1 MIKTLV
7 LVILI
12 LSYSPG
18 QAQYLGYTLSNHPET
33 FRKSFAEASATTESI
48 QSGFSQEKSLTML
61 SEKMNS
67 TGKFWYRK
75 KDKLRMEY
83 IHPYPY
89 LMILNGG
96 KIFVKDGQKENQ
108 FSANSSKIFKQ
119 VNRILIDCVSGNMLN
134 NPDFQARIFENA
146 GSFLIEFQPMA
157 KNLKELYK
165 NINIVIDKK
174 EYTATIVELIEVTGD
189 KTIIRF
195 QNKVLNAPIPDSVFT
210 IP

>member
-1 MIKTLV
+1 MEAPEIGRD
-7 LVILI
+7 
-12 LSYSPG
+12 PG
-18 QAQYLGYTLSNHPET
+18 DA
-33 FRKSFAEASATTESI
+33 
-48 QSGFSQEKSLTML
+48 GFE
-61 SEKMNS
+61 
-67 TGKFWYRK
+67 
-75 KDKLRMEY
+75 
-83 IHPYPY
+83 HHH
-89 LMILNGG
+89 
-96 KIFVKDGQKENQ
+96 
-108 FSANSSKIFKQ
+108 
-119 VNRILIDCVSGNMLN
+119 
-134 NPDFQARIFENA
+134 FQARIFENA

>member
-1 MIKTLV
+1 MIKTIA
-7 LVILI
+7 LVIFI
-12 LSYSPG
+12 LFNLPG
-18 QAQYLGYTLSNHPET
+18 LAQYTGYTLSNHPEI
-33 FRKSFAEASATTESI
+33 FRKSFAEATASIESI
-48 QSGFSQEKSLTML
+48 QSGFSQEKTLTML

-83 IHPYPY
+83 IQPYPY
-89 LMILNGG
+89 LMILSSG

-108 FSANSSKIFKQ
+108 FSANSSKIFQ
-119 VNRILIDCVSGNMLN
+119 EVNRILIDCVSGNMLN

-146 GSFLIEFQPMA
+146 GSFLIEFQPVA

-174 EYTATIVELIEVTGD
+174 DYTATVVEMIEVSGD

-195 QNKVLNAPIPDSVFT
+195 QNKVLNAPIPDSVFN

>member
-12 LSYSPG
+12 LSCSPG

>member
-1 MIKTLV
+1 MIKTIA

-12 LSYSPG
+12 LFNLPG
-18 QAQYLGYTLSNHPET
+18 LAQYPGYTLSNHPEE
-33 FRKSFAEASATTESI
+33 FRKSFAEATTSIESV
-48 QSGFSQEKSLTML
+48 QSGFSQEKHLTML

-67 TGKFWYRK
+67 TGKFWYKK

-108 FSANSSKIFKQ
+108 FSANSNKIFQQ

-174 EYTATIVELIEVTGD
+174 EYTATAVEMIEVSGD

-195 QNKVLNAPIPDSVFT
+195 QNKILNAPIPDSVFNN
-210 IP
+210 P

>member
-1 MIKTLV
+1 MIKAIALF
-7 LVILI
+7 ILI
-12 LSYSPG
+12 IFNLAG
-18 QAQYLGYTLSNHPET
+18 KAQYAGYVLSNHPET
-33 FRKSFAEASATTESI
+33 FKKSFADATASIESI
-48 QSGFSQEKSLTML
+48 QSGFSQEKTLTML

-96 KIFVKDGQKENQ
+96 KILVKDGQKENQ
-108 FSANSSKIFKQ
+108 FSANSSKIFQQ

-146 GSFLIEFQPMA
+146 GSFLIEFQPLA

-174 EYTATIVELIEVTGD
+174 EYTATVVEMNEVSGD

-195 QNKVLNAPIPDSVFT
+195 QNKVLNAPIPDSVFN

>member
-1 MIKTLV
+1 MIKTIGLV
-7 LVILI
+7 FI
-12 LSYSPG
+12 SFFCFHAR
-18 QAQYLGYTLSNHPET
+18 AQYAGYTLSNHPEI
-33 FRKSFAEASATTESI
+33 FRKSFAEATASTESL
-48 QSGFSQEKSLTML
+48 QSVFSQEKMLTML
-61 SEKMNS
+61 SDKINS

-83 IHPYPY
+83 IQPYPY
-89 LMILNGG
+89 LMILSSG

-108 FSANSSKIFKQ
+108 FSASSGKIFKQ

-146 GSFLIEFQPMA
+146 GSFLIEFQPTA
-157 KNLKELYK
+157 KNLKGLYK
-165 NINIVIDKK
+165 NINIVVDKK
-174 EYTATIVELIEVTGD
+174 DYTATTVEMIEVSGD

-195 QNKVLNAPIPDSVFT
+195 QNKILNAPIPDSVFN

>member
-1 MIKTLV
+1 MSKTIA

-12 LSYSPG
+12 LSHLPG
-18 QAQYLGYTLSNHPET
+18 LAQYKGYTLSNHPEE
-33 FRKSFAEASATTESI
+33 FRKTFAEATTSIESI
-48 QSGFSQEKSLTML
+48 QSGFNQEKTLTML

-75 KDKLRMEY
+75 KDQLRMEY
-83 IHPYPY
+83 ILPYPY
-89 LMILNGG
+89 LMILNGE
-96 KIFVKDGQKENQ
+96 KIFVKDGQKESQ
-108 FSANSSKIFKQ
+108 FSANSSKIFQQ

-146 GSFLIEFQPMA
+146 GSFLIEFQPLA

-174 EYTATIVELIEVTGD
+174 EYTASVVEMIEVSGD
-189 KTIIRF
+189 KTTIRF
-195 QNKVLNAPIPDSVFT
+195 QNKVLNASIPDSIFN

>member
-12 LSYSPG
+12 LSCSPG

-119 VNRILIDCVSGNMLN
+119 VNRILID
-134 NPDFQARIFENA
+134 
-146 GSFLIEFQPMA
+146 
-157 KNLKELYK
+157 
-165 NINIVIDKK
+165 
-174 EYTATIVELIEVTGD
+174 
-189 KTIIRF
+189 
-195 QNKVLNAPIPDSVFT
+195 
-210 IP
+210 

>member
-1 MIKTLV
+1 MIKTIAV
-7 LVILI
+7 LI
-12 LSYSPG
+12 LMLSHFPG
-18 QAQYLGYTLSNHPET
+18 LAQYAGYTLSSHPEE
-33 FRKSFAEASATTESI
+33 FRKSFADATASIESV
-48 QSGFSQEKSLTML
+48 QSGFTQEKTLTML

-67 TGKFWYRK
+67 SGKFWYKK

-89 LMILNGG
+89 IMILNGG

-108 FSANSSKIFKQ
+108 FSANSNKVFQQ
-119 VNRILIDCVSGNMLN
+119 VNRILIDCISGNMLN

-146 GSFLIEFQPMA
+146 GTFLIELQPTA

-174 EYTATIVELIEVTGD
+174 EYTATIVEMIEVSGD

-195 QNKVLNAPIPDSVFT
+195 QNKILNAPISDSVFN